1 MANRKISQFTTV
13 TDITTVSGLA
23 GYDAT
28 TNVQISGTA
37 LISSLQTNLYTPFGA
52 VGDVLTIDSNGVP
65 AWEPGGAG
73 SLQDLDSVLTQGN
86 QSPNG
91 GEIEML
97 DAGGF
102 NPLTFSQTGLSAS
115 PSSNI
120 SFTGSGFISMVTS
133 GNAGGISLNTA
144 FNAGSA
150 NIIITAGAT
159 GGRLELRSEG
169 LLRFNFE
176 TPTANQ
182 VLQTINTSGDM
193 EWVDLPSGS
202 ASGLGDVL
210 TAGNESDDGQILKMV
225 DTGEY
230 LEIYANSIKHT
241 TIANDFEI
249 ENEEGD
255 LSLIA
260 SENIEIESGGELR
273 VKPNAIIGTPNTGYV
288 LTAKNALGD
297 LEWSQFTIAPPLP
310 NVLANG
316 STANLGQ
323 TITFVGN
330 FGVINSVGID
340 GLDSVNTAQA
350 VRSSGGNVE
359 LNSVNDDVVLKGGGD
374 LILENT
380 GLGTPV
386 SGDYLVADGTAG
398 KTTWFTDP
406 KAFVTLGNNT
416 WVIRDGYNA
425 IWNIGAGSLTL
436 AITASDGDSGTL
448 VVINNGGEI
457 TWPANSNWPDATEPT
472 LTTTGTDVFSFIY
485 DGTNYYW
492 SFGQNFGA

>member
-86 QSPNG
+86 QSSNG

-102 NPLTFSQTGLSAS
+102 NPLTFSQTGLAAS

-133 GNAGGISLNTA
+133 GAAGGVSLSTA
-144 FNAGSA
+144 FSSGAA
-150 NIIITAGAT
+150 NIIITAGST

-182 VLQTINTSGDM
+182 VLQTINSSGDM

-225 DTGEY
+225 DAGEY
-230 LEIYANSIKHT
+230 LEVYANSIKHT

-273 VKPNAIIGTPNTGYV
+273 VKPNAVLGTPNTGYV

-297 LEWSQFTIAPPLP
+297 LEWSQFAIAQPLP
-310 NVLANG
+310 NVLTNG
-316 STANLGQ
+316 STANPGQ
-323 TITFVGN
+323 SITFSG
-330 FGVINSVGID
+330 GGGTINVFSITGSDTNGSNEVK
-340 GLDSVNTAQA
+340 A
-350 VRSSGGNVE
+350 SGGNVE
-359 LNSVNDDVVLKGGGD
+359 INSVSDDVVLKGGGD
-374 LILENT
+374 LYLENT
-380 GLGTPV
+380 GLGTPT
-386 SGDYLVADGTAG
+386 SGDYLIADGVAG
-398 KTTWFTDP
+398 KTAWFTDP

-436 AITASDGDSGTL
+436 AIAASDGDSGTL
-448 VVINNGGEI
+448 IVINNGGEI
-457 TWPANSNWPDATEPT
+457 TWPTNSNWPDATEPT